1 MIYEIAVDIGKA
13 IYGYALLPW
22 KRFRPNERPLRVLFA
37 QKTPEEILEKYLP
50 DERVFSFDG
59 VPSRW
64 DFYTKCVP
72 LILAD
77 RRSGIYHAEG
87 RLPRFIKTFSRRY
100 HIPIENISS
109 TKPAV
114 YTSAVLAQGKPMFLY
129 VTWIKD
135 EDEALINRTKSDT
148 YELLSFDIAK
158 AVGNDDDQL
167 SVSSFASYDPGLYRQ
182 KITRRLAPLRS
193 ALSGVIVTQDWSPAM
208 RIVVGVCQ
216 ELGIPT
222 ILFPQASMSIDHA
235 QYYRD
240 SNTQASLPICD
251 VVLGWDRRQ
260 KEVFLE
266 RGYPAERFKSVKLF
280 EEAAPIIDDNASRS
294 IHNYLKDVATGRIK
308 IEPMPHA
315 MEKLRQGQTIDVAA
329 IASSEEVLE
338 STQMFLR
345 PLLNVRTLASSL
357 GRDASEMSAV
367 ELFFQW
373 GVKSTD
379 NKEHQRS
386 LAQLLK
392 KRVMI
397 IEDGFIRSMKIGLS
411 GEPGLSVIIDD
422 TTSYYDATRR
432 SGLERALQNGRELTD
447 AEHQRALHAIRQI
460 VDNRVSKYN
469 HAPVIPITVG
479 RAEKPKILVVD
490 QRRGDQSVESGLA
503 NRRSFKSMLL
513 EAISTYPEHD
523 ILVKVHPDAISGG
536 KSGYYTDE
544 LSYVPEEERYRV
556 FLVSNE
562 VNPFVLI
569 DLAESVFVVSSGMGF
584 EALMAGKPVHCYGV
598 PFYSG
603 WGATID
609 HKSLKRR
616 TRKRS
621 VEEIFHFAYIE
632 ASRYVHPE
640 TGKRIEVEEL
650 VALIGRYKVG
660 QSAT

>member
-1 MIYEIAVDIGKA
+1 MIFEIAFDIGRA
-13 IYGYALLPW
+13 INGYARIPW
-22 KRFRPNERPLRVLFA
+22 KRFWPDGKPLRVLFA
-37 QKTPEEILEKYLP
+37 RKTPEDILEKYFP
-50 DERVFSFDG
+50 GERVLSFEG

-64 DFYTKCVP
+64 EFYTKCAP
-72 LILAD
+72 WILSD
-77 RRSGIYHAEG
+77 RRAGIYHAET
-87 RLPRFIKTFSRRY
+87 RLPRFIKAFSRRY
-100 HIPIENISS
+100 HIPIENVSS
-109 TKPAV
+109 TKTAA
-114 YTSAVLAQGKPMFLY
+114 YTSAVLAQGKSVFLY
-129 VTWIKD
+129 VLWEEEDD
-135 EDEALINRTKSDT
+135 EVINHIKSDA
-148 YELLSFDIAK
+148 YELLSFDLGK
-158 AVGNDDDQL
+158 AVGNDGAQY
-167 SVSSFASYDPGLYRQ
+167 SISSFASSDPGLYRE

-193 ALSGVIVTQDWSPAM
+193 VLSGVIVTQDWSPAM
-208 RIVVGVCQ
+208 RIIVGSCQ

-222 ILFPQASMSIDHA
+222 ILLPHVSVFIDHI
-235 QYYRD
+235 QHYRD
-240 SNTQASLPICD
+240 PNTQASLPICD
-251 VVLGWDRRQ
+251 VVLDCGKLQ
-260 KEVFLE
+260 KEIFLE
-266 RGYPAERFKSVKLF
+266 RGYPEERFKAAKSF
-280 EEAAPIIDDNASRS
+280 EEATPILDENAFRRVR
-294 IHNYLKDVATGRIK
+294 NYLKDVATDQIK
-308 IEPMPHA
+308 IEPMPNA
-315 MEKLRQGQTIDVAA
+315 MKKLWQGQTIDVAA

-345 PLLNVRTLASSL
+345 ALLNVRTLASSL

-373 GVKSTD
+373 GVKNTE

-432 SGLERALQNGRELTD
+432 SGLERTLQNGRELTD
-447 AEHQRALHAIRQI
+447 AERQRALHAMHQI

-479 RAEKPKILVVD
+479 RAGKPKILIVD
-490 QRRGDQSVESGLA
+490 QRRGDQSVKSGLA
-503 NRRSFKSMLL
+503 NGRSFKNMLL
-513 EAISTYPEHD
+513 EAISTHPEHD

-536 KSGYYTDE
+536 KSGYYTEE
-544 LSYVPEEERYRV
+544 LTYVPEEERYRV

-562 VNPFVLI
+562 VNPFMLI

-603 WGATID
+603 WGATVD
-609 HKSLKRR
+609 HKSVKRR

-650 VALIGRYKVG
+650 IALIGRYKAAPAVM
-660 QSAT
+660 